1 MKLQQRK
8 SQKEKSENCRL
19 LHHHF
24 NVTTTIYMTKTN
36 WEENIRIRNNYV
48 CADERFYLRP

>member
-24 NVTTTIYMTKTN
+24 NVPITIYMTKTN
-36 WEENIRIRNNYV
+36 
-48 CADERFYLRP
+48 